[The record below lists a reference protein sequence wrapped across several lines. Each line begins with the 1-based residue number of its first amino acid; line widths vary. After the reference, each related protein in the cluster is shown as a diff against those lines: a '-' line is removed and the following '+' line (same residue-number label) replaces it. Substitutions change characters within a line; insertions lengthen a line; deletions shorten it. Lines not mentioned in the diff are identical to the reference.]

1 MNKID
6 VGDVIKKIR
15 MDEGFSLRDVAK
27 DSGISPSALSQIENN
42 KISPNLM
49 TLKKIA
55 KSLNVSVISLLASE
69 EASNISLVK
78 SSDRRKII
86 RNTTEQGSIIE
97 EFLVDSLNYE
107 MEPAI
112 ITLPL
117 NSESGE
123 HVAHDG
129 EEFIFVIYGDIEV
142 DLFGIC
148 TYRLQEGDT
157 LYYPCSIP
165 HSFKNVSDG
174 ESKFLIV
181 ATPPNF

>member
-6 VGDVIKKIR
+6 VGDVIRKIR
-15 MDEGFSLRDVAK
+15 MDAGLSLRDITRE
-27 DSGISPSALSQIENN
+27 SGISPSALSQIENN

-86 RNTTEQGSIIE
+86 RNTTDEGSIIE
-97 EFLVDSLNYE
+97 EFLVDSLQYE

-117 NSESGE
+117 NAESGE
-123 HVAHDG
+123 PVAHDG
-129 EEFIFVIYGDIEV
+129 EEFIFVIFGDIEV
-142 DLFGIC
+142 ELFGIGR
-148 TYRLQEGDT
+148 YVLHGGDT

-165 HSFKNVSDG
+165 HSFKNIFEG